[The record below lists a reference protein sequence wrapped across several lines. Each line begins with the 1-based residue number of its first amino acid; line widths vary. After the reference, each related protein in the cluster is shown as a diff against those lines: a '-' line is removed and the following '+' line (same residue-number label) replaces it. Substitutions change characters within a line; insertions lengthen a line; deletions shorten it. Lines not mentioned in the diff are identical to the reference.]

1 MRFDGVVHAG
11 ACRYFIGTQV
21 QFCGEYHI
29 LAHGAKSLTDEFFV
43 VSRIEHHVTVNL
55 GRIKE
60 VATCF
65 KSLAHRV
72 DAVVGFRHL
81 AVAVRKTHAAHANG
95 GDFEIAQFP
104 FLHLCLPCSVLLCGL
119 NEPAK
124 ECDC

>member
-1 MRFDGVVHAG
+1 M
-11 ACRYFIGTQV
+11 

-104 FLHLCLPCSVLLCGL
+104 FLHRCLPCSVLLCGL